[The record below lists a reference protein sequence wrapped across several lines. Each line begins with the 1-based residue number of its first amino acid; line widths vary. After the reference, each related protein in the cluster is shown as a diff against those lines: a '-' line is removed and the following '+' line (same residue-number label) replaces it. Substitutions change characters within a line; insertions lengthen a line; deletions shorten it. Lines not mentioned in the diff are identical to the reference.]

1 VGNAESR
8 MKKRGHSELVV
19 FGRRAVLEA
28 LAQPDSDVE
37 VCEVWV
43 VKSTPGTF
51 RSELA
56 AACRKRALELRS
68 GSLAQVNAFSGEPKH
83 DQGVAARIRL
93 GRIAEVESFLEAR
106 KGKHARA
113 PMRLLALDGVTN
125 SQNIGMAVRTLVGCQ
140 LDGLIWPAQGS
151 PWINGLVIKAS
162 ASAIYRCNVLCC
174 DTLSEGL
181 IATKRQGFELVGLA
195 HPADGNLFEYE
206 LPHRAVF
213 VVGSET
219 LGLSDDV
226 MGLLDQTLEIP
237 LAGPVESLNVAVAA
251 SLACYKA
258 AGIVTA

>member
-1 VGNAESR
+1 

-37 VCEVWV
+37 VSEVWV

-125 SQNIGMAVRTLVGCQ
+125 SQNIGM
-140 LDGLIWPAQGS
+140 
-151 PWINGLVIKAS
+151 
-162 ASAIYRCNVLCC
+162 
-174 DTLSEGL
+174 
-181 IATKRQGFELVGLA
+181 
-195 HPADGNLFEYE
+195 
-206 LPHRAVF
+206 
-213 VVGSET
+213 
-219 LGLSDDV
+219 
-226 MGLLDQTLEIP
+226 
-237 LAGPVESLNVAVAA
+237 
-251 SLACYKA
+251 
-258 AGIVTA
+258 